1 MGLGLSS
8 GSGSGSGWFGAGLS
22 ESGSGSVVRVRVRG
36 WGSRRRRTELRAE
49 LRHHLGPQRAVVVCA
64 QVAQRLQQCRPGL
77 GACACARVGVGVGGD
92 GGVGGCGGGARVVA
106 CSEVLRPEQLPL
118 RGRELRRA
126 VVGRR
131 PEAAPHLRWG
141 IEAVRGGGG
150 R

>member
-1 MGLGLSS
+1 M
-8 GSGSGSGWFGAGLS
+8 
-22 ESGSGSVVRVRVRG
+22 VRVRVRG

-106 CSEVLRPEQLPL
+106 CGEVLRPEQLPL
-118 RGRELRRA
+118 RR
-126 VVGRR
+126 
-131 PEAAPHLRWG
+131 
-141 IEAVRGGGG
+141 
-150 R
+150 